1 VTTWII
7 LRAAGIG
14 SYIALW
20 LAVDWGLIATTSLVT
35 KRVSKPTSTLFHG
48 VVASAGLALLVIHL
62 AGLLVDKFMPFGLL
76 DLVIPMRAT
85 YRTLAVSFGVLAMY
99 AMVLILVTSWIRKRL
114 STKLWR
120 AIHLLAIPTFTL
132 ALAHGV
138 FAGTDSSRPWMF
150 AIYVVTGLLTLFLV
164 IVRGLTY
171 GYRPPRAERPAT
183 RAAVVTPEGPSA
195 SDAGGTGPASVAS
208 PVVRSS
214 A

>member
-1 VTTWII
+1 MTTWII

-20 LAVDWGLIATTSLVT
+20 LAVDWGLIASTSLVT

-48 VVASAGLALLVIHL
+48 VVASAGLALLLIHL
-62 AGLLVDKFMPFGLL
+62 GGLLVDRFMPFGPL
-76 DLVIPMRAT
+76 DLLIPLRAG

-114 STKLWR
+114 GTRVWR

-171 GYRPPRAERPAT
+171 GYRPPRAERPAKP
-183 RAAVVTPEGPSA
+183 AAVAGSPTPTSGG
-195 SDAGGTGPASVAS
+195 AGKDRPISRQE
-208 PVVRSS
+208 VVRTP
-214 A
+214 

>member
-1 VTTWII
+1 MTTWIL
-7 LRAAGIG
+7 LRAAGVG

-62 AGLLVDKFMPFGLL
+62 GGLLIDRFMPFSASDLL
-76 DLVIPMRAT
+76 IPMRAS

-99 AMVLILVTSWIRKRL
+99 AMVVILVSSWIRKRL
-114 STKLWR
+114 STKVWR
-120 AIHLLAIPTFTL
+120 GIHLLAIPTFTL

-138 FAGTDSSRPWMF
+138 FAGSDSSRPWMF
-150 AIYVVTGLLTLFLV
+150 AIYVVTGLLTVFLV

-171 GYRPPRAERPAT
+171 GYRPPRAERPVKPAD
-183 RAAVVTPEGPSA
+183 AAGSPSPSPDGGAGKDRQISRHEAVRTP
-195 SDAGGTGPASVAS
+195 
-208 PVVRSS
+208 
-214 A
+214 

>member
-1 VTTWII
+1 VNTWII

-48 VVASAGLALLVIHL
+48 VVASAGLALLAIHL
-62 AGLLVDKFMPFGLL
+62 GGLLIDTFMPFGPL
-76 DLVIPMRAT
+76 DLLIPMRAT
-85 YRTLAVSFGVLAMY
+85 YRTLAVTFGVVAMY

-120 AIHLLAIPTFTL
+120 AIHLLAIPAFTL

-150 AIYVVTGLLTLFLV
+150 AIYVVTGVLTLFLV

-171 GYRPPRAERPAT
+171 GYRPPRAERPAKT
-183 RAAVVTPEGPSA
+183 AAVVGSPSP
-195 SDAGGTGPASVAS
+195 SLDGGAGKDRPITRQK
-208 PVVRSS
+208 VVRTP
-214 A
+214 

>member
-1 VTTWII
+1 MTTWII

-62 AGLLVDKFMPFGLL
+62 AGLVVDKFMPFGLL

-85 YRTLAVSFGVLAMY
+85 YRTLAVSFGVFAMY

-114 STKLWR
+114 GTKLWR

-138 FAGTDSSRPWMF
+138 FAGTDTSRPWMF

-164 IVRGLTY
+164 IVRGLTF
-171 GYRPPRAERPAT
+171 GYRPPRAERPAKP
-183 RAAVVTPEGPSA
+183 AAVA
-195 SDAGGTGPASVAS
+195 AS
-208 PVVRSS
+208 PSPSPDDGAGKDRQINRHEVVRTP
-214 A
+214 